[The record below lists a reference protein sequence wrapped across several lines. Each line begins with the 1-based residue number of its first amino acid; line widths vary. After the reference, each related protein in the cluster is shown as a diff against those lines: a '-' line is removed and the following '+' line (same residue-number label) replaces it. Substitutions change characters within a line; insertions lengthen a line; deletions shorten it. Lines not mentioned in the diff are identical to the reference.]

1 MKKKATLLITN
12 LEKIYTMQTIKQK
25 DVIYSHAYLAMH
37 HDVILEIGEG
47 SYTHLLDK
55 DTRILEGRSHFAIP
69 AFIETDAVYPACDE
83 WNKTRKLQEYRMQYM
98 QHGVLTMAMDSHAQS
113 FLEMD
118 IVPKQALT
126 YPILYGNAIIKAS
139 TKYTKKRFCISTRD
153 NHFITQDPLLLAQ
166 LLHIKQGMD
175 ALLLLKALTCYPAK
189 ALQLP
194 HVGVL
199 KKGKQADILICHGN
213 SLSHLFQGLYENHI
227 TQIVK
232 KGVRIYPNLLI

>member
-1 MKKKATLLITN
+1 
-12 LEKIYTMQTIKQK
+12 
-25 DVIYSHAYLAMH
+25 MH

-139 TKYTKKRFCISTRD
+139 TKYTKNGFVLVPEITISSCRI
-153 NHFITQDPLLLAQ
+153 HYCW
-166 LLHIKQGMD
+166 HS
-175 ALLLLKALTCYPAK
+175 CYISSRAWMPY
-189 ALQLP
+189 
-194 HVGVL
+194 
-199 KKGKQADILICHGN
+199 C
-213 SLSHLFQGLYENHI
+213 F
-227 TQIVK
+227 
-232 KGVRIYPNLLI
+232 